1 MALAELS
8 NSSLGRLPEDV
19 LHHIFTLSLPNS
31 HPPFSQETQGFNYAT
46 SAAPHN
52 VACVCHSWRGIVLS
66 HPSLWSRLFHLLDCP
81 SIGLLETFIRVI
93 KQHLQRSGKLP
104 LTCFLRLQGEYDVT
118 LSRKIIKI
126 LAAHQQ
132 RWRRMGFHFTVD
144 CPPPQEEF
152 RHSIDYNVDYNYND
166 DCNVTYN
173 YCTISNYS
181 APLVT
186 RDTFGGFGRSAG
198 SPTRRDMGLYFGA
211 A

>member
-1 MALAELS
+1 M
-8 NSSLGRLPEDV
+8 
-19 LHHIFTLSLPNS
+19 
-31 HPPFSQETQGFNYAT
+31 
-46 SAAPHN
+46 
-52 VACVCHSWRGIVLS
+52 S
-66 HPSLWSRLFHLLDCP
+66 HPSLWSTLFHLLDCP